1 MNIKAHIATLA
12 AVVLAATTLSAQPN
26 ARGYYK
32 DIFMDSGIKLT
43 SRVDLPSAR
52 YLGLSL
58 EKFVSVETKGDT
70 TFTTIL
76 DTLLQQNLINGNPL
90 DENGCLLYPDGQP
103 RFRVIYMN
111 GGKAASHGKTL
122 GEKGRANIQQ
132 FIKNGGSY
140 VGTCAGMFIAT
151 LGTHAYGD
159 VDTLPKSKFTKYDGY
174 MGIWPGWATSS
185 GLSKTPT
192 GHFVEPGSPLLNYYD
207 FGGDMRIDSVYHNG
221 GGFSMDKDISKVP
234 GTEILLRYDFPKF
247 KSGKDAKMHNQP
259 SAWAWKE
266 SDVTG
271 RIILCGSH
279 PEGVVSGERLHLYC
293 AFLKYAMDGNGD
305 PELKAALKLGE
316 PRKMNKCTHDDDP
329 AFTKIGDKQYHHYT
343 VDVPAGKDSLTISL
357 KSLKGWN
364 NFDLYLFAKY
374 DTFAFS
380 DDCQYEDITLGVDKE
395 IKIAAPKAD
404 KLYISVFCDTTVDS
418 TETSYGTQY
427 SGRVDVLNGVP
438 YIIQVD

>member
-1 MNIKAHIATLA
+1 MNIKAHLSAFA

-26 ARGYYK
+26 TRGYYK

-52 YLGLSL
+52 YLGLSM
-58 EKFVSVETKGDT
+58 EKFVSVETKDGN
-70 TFTTIL
+70 FTTYL
-76 DTLLQQNLINGNPL
+76 DTLLQENFINGSAI

-111 GGKAASHGKTL
+111 GGRAASHGRTL
-122 GEKGRANIQQ
+122 GEKGRANIQK

-140 VGTCAGMFIAT
+140 VGTCAGMFIASQ
-151 LGTHAYGD
+151 GTHPFGD
-159 VDTLPKSKFTKYDGY
+159 VDTIPESKFKRYEGY
-174 MGIWPGWATSS
+174 LGIWPGWATST
-185 GLSKTPT
+185 GLNKTPT

-207 FGGDMRIDSVYHNG
+207 FGGDMYIDSVYHNG
-221 GGFSMDKDISKVP
+221 GGFSMDKDISNVP

-247 KSGKDAKMHNQP
+247 KSGKDAKMHRQP

-266 SDVTG
+266 NDVTG
-271 RIILCGSH
+271 RIVLCGSH

-293 AFLKYAMDGNGD
+293 AFLKYALDGNGA
-305 PELKAALKLGE
+305 PELKAALNLGE
-316 PRKMNKCTHDDDP
+316 ARKMDKCTHDDDP
-329 AFTKIGDKQYHHYT
+329 AFTKIGDKQYHHFT

-357 KSLKGWN
+357 ANVKGWT

-374 DTFAFS
+374 DGFAFS
-380 DDCQYEDITLGVDKE
+380 DDCQYEDITLGVDKTL
-395 IKIAAPKAD
+395 KIAAPKAG
-404 KLYISVFCDTTVDS
+404 KLYISVFCDTTVEAA
-418 TETSYGTQY
+418 ETSYGTQY

-438 YIIQVD
+438 YVIRVD